1 IADARAGASARSR
14 LGNDVVIAGGAD
26 LAVDAQ
32 VMPGA
37 SYAARAE
44 ATTGAGA
51 GLVGAVGARA
61 TARSTTTAA
70 ATTGARLTLPAGT
83 VRIEA
88 YNRTS
93 QYARGAGRANAA
105 IAAGLVDVAA
115 ESSSSTVASL
125 GHSARADGDR
135 AGDIT
140 IRARGINADRADAI
154 SGTGGVIA
162 GSAAETRTKSNGDV
176 RAEIAECGL

>member
-1 IADARAGASARSR
+1 
-14 LGNDVVIAGGAD
+14 V
-26 LAVDAQ
+26 VDAK
-32 VMPGA
+32 VTPGA
-37 SYAARAE
+37 GYSARAE

-61 TARSTTTAA
+61 AARSMTTAA
-70 ATTGARLTLPAGT
+70 ATTGARLTLPEGT
-83 VRIEA
+83 IRLEA
-88 YNRTS
+88 HNQTS

-105 IAAGLVDVAA
+105 IAAGLVDAAA
-115 ESSSSTVASL
+115 ESSASSVASL
-125 GHSARADGDR
+125 GHSARAGGAR

-162 GSAAETRTKSNGDV
+162 G
-176 RAEIAECGL
+176 

>member
-1 IADARAGASARSR
+1 AAGGGWLLSANGALALANDVTRALAALGDGVVLASGGDVALTSHARPAARADAFGYSGAGVGAFGAAIADARAGASARSR

-88 YNRTS
+88 YHQPS
-93 QYARGAGRANAA
+93 QHPRGAGPA
-105 IAAGLVDVAA
+105 
-115 ESSSSTVASL
+115 
-125 GHSARADGDR
+125 H
-135 AGDIT
+135 
-140 IRARGINADRADAI
+140 
-154 SGTGGVIA
+154 
-162 GSAAETRTKSNGDV
+162 
-176 RAEIAECGL
+176 

>member
-1 IADARAGASARSR
+1 
-14 LGNDVVIAGGAD
+14 
-26 LAVDAQ
+26 
-32 VMPGA
+32 
-37 SYAARAE
+37 
-44 ATTGAGA
+44 
-51 GLVGAVGARA
+51 
-61 TARSTTTAA
+61 
-70 ATTGARLTLPAGT
+70 
-83 VRIEA
+83 
-88 YNRTS
+88 
-93 QYARGAGRANAA
+93 NAA

-176 RAEIAECGL
+176 RAEIAECGLDCPTGQDRVTLRAGRVDVEASQETAFYGSVNTRAAHLAGFSGASASHEATSNAAAK